1 MKSFKLIGTGPR
13 KVMLL
18 PGLLGTRDAFD
29 EMLRWADL
37 EAFQYVVVEYRG
49 YGQMRHEPGLRTLRE
64 VVIDATRLADF
75 LGWTSFAVAG
85 HSLGALAAQMLALA
99 LPRRVDAIVSIAGM
113 SARGGSRDA
122 ARLALLRE
130 AAISPERRAD
140 LVAAGTARRYTD
152 AFARAVVNSTW
163 TAIDGEAFLSY
174 ALDANHTDIHAQVEG
189 SEMPIHVLIGEH
201 DAVNSEAVARDT
213 TLKWYR
219 RATLQVLAGA
229 GHYPMLETPPVTTAA
244 LESFL
249 REGLRAKA
257 VSATAV

>member
-37 EAFQYVVVEYRG
+37 AAFQYVVVEYRG
-49 YGQMRHEPGLRTLRE
+49 YGQMRLEPGLRTLRE
-64 VVIDATRLADF
+64 VVIDAARLADF

-113 SARGGSRDA
+113 SARGGSSDP
-122 ARLALLRE
+122 ARLGLLRE
-130 AAISPERRAD
+130 AAVSPVRRAD

-152 AFARAVVNSTW
+152 AFVRAVVDSTW
-163 TAIDGEAFLSY
+163 TAIDGEALLSY
-174 ALDANHTDIHAQVEG
+174 ALDASHTDLCTQVEG
-189 SEMPIHVLIGEH
+189 SEIPIHVLVGEH
-201 DAVNSEAVARDT
+201 DAGNSEAVARDT

-219 RATLQVLAGA
+219 HATLQVLAGA
-229 GHYPMLETPPVTTAA
+229 GHYPMLETPPVTIAA
-244 LESFL
+244 LENFL
-249 REGLRAKA
+249 RAEVGAKPALAMA
-257 VSATAV
+257 V